1 MTNQRQFFSKSYL
14 FLYFTSSLVIG
25 IAIASFWIPA
35 LWQILVFFSLTLIL
49 TAAWWKIPAARAV
62 GFCGLFLLLG
72 VWRFTVAQPA
82 NDSDLLRTHNDQEK
96 ITFVGTVTEEPDVRS
111 DNIKLTVSGEEMG
124 QREVAGKVLVTVP
137 RFPEYSYG
145 DRLQISGKLKD
156 PGEFDGFSY
165 RDYLAKFGV
174 YSVCYRPQ
182 VELIST
188 GGGGV
193 FQRGLLRAKQRFK
206 DKIELILP
214 EPQASFLAGMLLG
227 AKRGLPEDLREQF
240 NIVGVSHIIVI
251 SGFHVAIVAGLL
263 MNFGLALS
271 LSRQQAFWLAV
282 VGLILFIL
290 LTGAQ
295 ASAVRAGIMGGLVL
309 LAMQAGRLSDI
320 KNALLLAATVM
331 LLINP
336 KLLRFD
342 VGFQLSFLA
351 TIGIVYLSPHF
362 KKLLAMLPEGLK
374 IRESATMTLSAQVT
388 TLPIIIT
395 NFERL
400 SVVAPLANIMI
411 VPLMPLTMMAGFVSG
426 LVSFVSLA
434 LGKVMAG
441 GAWLLLSYKI
451 VVVEWLARLPYA
463 AVEINELWWGWGV
476 IYYGALFLTLYLKG
490 AKMKR
495 AKVKKAEKP

>member
-1 MTNQRQFFSKSYL
+1 MTNYQRLFSRSYL

-25 IAIASFWIPA
+25 VTVASFWIPA
-35 LWQILVFFSLTLIL
+35 VWQMLVFFSLTVLLI
-49 TAAWWKIPAARAV
+49 TVWWKVAWLRTA

-72 VWRFTVAQPA
+72 IWRLAVAQPA
-82 NDSDLLRTHNDQEK
+82 GDVGQLRAYNEGEK
-96 ITFVGTVTEEPDVRS
+96 VVFIGTVSEGPDRRA
-111 DNIKLTVSGEEMG
+111 DNVKLTVVGEEIFSG
-124 QREVAGKVLVTVP
+124 GGKQRIKGKVLVTIP
-137 RFPEYSYG
+137 RYPEFSYG

-165 RDYLAKFGV
+165 RDYLAKFEI

-182 VELIST
+182 IELI
-188 GGGGV
+188 GGGGGNV
-193 FQRGLLRAKQRFK
+193 FQRGLLRVKQRFK
-206 DKIELILP
+206 EQVEQILP

-263 MNFGLALS
+263 MNLGLALS
-271 LSRQQAFWLAV
+271 LSRRQAFWLAV
-282 VGLILFIL
+282 VGLVLFIL

-295 ASAVRAGIMGGLVL
+295 TSAVRAGIMGGLVL
-309 LAMQAGRLSDI
+309 LAMQAGRLSDM

-351 TIGIVYLSPHF
+351 TIGIVYLSPYLE
-362 KKLLAMLPEGLK
+362 KLLAILPKNLK

-388 TLPIIIT
+388 TLPVIIT
-395 NFERL
+395 SFERL

-411 VPLMPLTMMAGFVSG
+411 VPLMPLTMMIGFVSG
-426 LVSFVSLA
+426 LVSFVSLV
-434 LGKVMAG
+434 LGKVLGG
-441 GAWLLLSYKI
+441 GAWLLLSYKLA
-451 VVVEWLARLPYA
+451 VVEWLARLPYA
-463 AVEINELWWGWGV
+463 AVEVNDLWWGWGV
-476 IYYGALFLTLYLKG
+476 VYYGILFLFFSFKKLKSS
-490 AKMKR
+490 KSH
-495 AKVKKAEKP
+495 KKP